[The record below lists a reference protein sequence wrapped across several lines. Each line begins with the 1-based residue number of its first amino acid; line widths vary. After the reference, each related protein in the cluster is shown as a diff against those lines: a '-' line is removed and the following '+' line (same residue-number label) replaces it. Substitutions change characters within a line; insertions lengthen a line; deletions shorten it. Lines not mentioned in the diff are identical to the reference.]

1 MRVQAKED
9 IVRHTGLDAGFI
21 FRTNNKFFRSYRDQ
35 NILFM
40 LELFLYVFQRYAI
53 AARKTERAL
62 PVLHQQMPLQHIGSA
77 NKCCDKCVCRT
88 LINILRCTDM
98 LNYALIHNCDPI
110 RDGHCLFLV
119 VRYIHRSNA
128 NIILN
133 LLNDASHFHAQ
144 FCVEV

>member
-35 NILFM
+35 NFLFM

-62 PVLHQQMPLQHIGSA
+62 PSSACGVSRAARERVQAFCIAKPCRRADSFRPKEHEIRVPRPAWPDGGS
-77 NKCCDKCVCRT
+77 KQ
-88 LINILRCTDM
+88 
-98 LNYALIHNCDPI
+98 PP
-110 RDGHCLFLV
+110 
-119 VRYIHRSNA
+119 
-128 NIILN
+128 
-133 LLNDASHFHAQ
+133 ASLGLSYFR
-144 FCVEV
+144 EER